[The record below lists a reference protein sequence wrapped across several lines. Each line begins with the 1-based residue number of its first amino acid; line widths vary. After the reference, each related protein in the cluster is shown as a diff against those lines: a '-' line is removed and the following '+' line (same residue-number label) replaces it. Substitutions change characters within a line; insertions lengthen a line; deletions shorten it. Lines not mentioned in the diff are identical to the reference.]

1 VRLTIVG
8 CGDAFASGGRGHAC
22 FRVDAGGAT
31 LALDFGASAL
41 LNWRRLG
48 MSPADLDAVVVS
60 HLHGDHFGGLPFLLI
75 ERQYGG
81 GPQRPL
87 TLIGPPGLAAR
98 LDAATQALYP
108 RDAPR
113 PWAFALDIQ
122 EIAPGETT
130 RFAGLSLAAFEVDH
144 PSGAPSLGWRI
155 GHAGKALAYS
165 GDTGWTPAL
174 AELAAGADL
183 LLVECS
189 GGLDPLPYHL
199 DWATLRDKRTAL
211 AARRIVLTHMSEAAR
226 AFADDM
232 RDRGFE
238 PADEGLVFE
247 I

>member
-1 VRLTIVG
+1 
-8 CGDAFASGGRGHAC
+8 
-22 FRVDAGGAT
+22 
-31 LALDFGASAL
+31 
-41 LNWRRLG
+41 

-98 LDAATQALYP
+98 LDAAMQALYP

-113 PWAFALDIQ
+113 PWAFALDIR

-130 RFAGLSLAAFEVDH
+130 RFAGLSLAAFEVGH

-174 AELAAGADL
+174 AELAARRMFGRARSAALPSRLGDIARQTHGSGRQTHRADPYERGRARL
-183 LLVECS
+183 CGRHARPRLRT
-189 GGLDPLPYHL
+189 GGRRPCLRNLTGWTRSSPPSAPAACV
-199 DWATLRDKRTAL
+199 ATRRTARRCRTSR
-211 AARRIVLTHMSEAAR
+211 APFCASARQ
-226 AFADDM
+226 
-232 RDRGFE
+232 RGS
-238 PADEGLVFE
+238 
-247 I
+247 

>member
-1 VRLTIVG
+1 MRLTIVG

-98 LDAATQALYP
+98 LDAAMQALYP

-113 PWAFALDIQ
+113 PWAFALDIR

-174 AELAAGADL
+174 VELAAGADL

-199 DWATLRDKRTAL
+199 DWATLRDKRMAL